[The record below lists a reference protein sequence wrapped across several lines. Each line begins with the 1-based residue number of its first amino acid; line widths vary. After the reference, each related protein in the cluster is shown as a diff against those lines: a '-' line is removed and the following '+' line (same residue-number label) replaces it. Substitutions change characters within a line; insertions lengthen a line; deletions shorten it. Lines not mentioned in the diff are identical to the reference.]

1 MIDKAYIEAAI
12 ESLDLVLQIASHLH
26 STQQLHNMND
36 FLTQIHTKAESK
48 ISSSLG
54 QSLGISIPVDQEGK
68 PPKYW
73 EGVRDMAKL
82 SVKKWSELN
91 DIPRYLAFLS
101 GTRSNLAAKIGVQV
115 AANPLEDFV
124 GEATAQPA
132 QPVPEPANPLED
144 ILSTPEPTPTLPP
157 SPIPEPVLPEITQPE
172 PVLPEITQ
180 PEPVLP
186 EITQP
191 EPVLPEITQPEP
203 VPAPRPIQ
211 PEPTPLAVPAI
222 ETPDKL
228 SALDEALQASGL
240 ETSTPTEPSSSLSDM
255 LLAKE
260 DTGEKSDEEDDMLSL
275 SLREALKILR
285 DEDED

>member
-186 EITQP
+186 EIT
-191 EPVLPEITQPEP
+191 
-203 VPAPRPIQ
+203 PAPRPIQ

>member
-1 MIDKAYIEAAI
+1 MIDKIYIEAAI

-26 STQQLHNMND
+26 TSQQTHNMND
-36 FLTQIHTKAESK
+36 FLTQIQTKAESK
-48 ISSSLG
+48 ISSALG
-54 QSLGISIPVDQEGK
+54 QRLGISIPVDQEGQ

-82 SVKKWSELN
+82 SVKKWVELN
-91 DIPRYLAFLS
+91 DIPKYLAFLT
-101 GTRSNLAAKIGVQV
+101 GTKGNLEAKIGIQTV
-115 AANPLEDFV
+115 ANPLEDFV
-124 GEATAQPA
+124 GDTPVQPIQPVQPV

-144 ILSTPEPTPTLPP
+144 FLEGSQPISTPTSTPTPEPRTPVIPQP
-157 SPIPEPVLPEITQPE
+157 EPEPVIPEIPTPQPVM
-172 PVLPEITQ
+172 PDPI
-180 PEPVLP
+180 
-186 EITQP
+186 
-191 EPVLPEITQPEP
+191 
-203 VPAPRPIQ
+203 PAPRPIQ
-211 PEPTPLAVPAI
+211 PEPTPTSVPVI

-240 ETSTPTEPSSSLSDM
+240 ETSAPTEPSSSLSDM

-260 DTGEKSDEEDDMLSL
+260 DSGEKSDEEDDMLSL